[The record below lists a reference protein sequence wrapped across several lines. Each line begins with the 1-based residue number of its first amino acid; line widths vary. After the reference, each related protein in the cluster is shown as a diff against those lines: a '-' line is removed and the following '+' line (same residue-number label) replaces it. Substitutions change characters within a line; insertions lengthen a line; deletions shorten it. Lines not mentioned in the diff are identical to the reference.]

1 MAKKKASQRK
11 GNTGGNGQGSVGD
24 RVVYS
29 EFSSTARPEA
39 TVRAI
44 ADIPPAQQ
52 TLKVQVSRKGRGG
65 KTVTVISGFQHCP
78 ETLTALAKA
87 LKAQCGTGGTAKD
100 NTIEIQGDHGA
111 KLLELLQKRGYTAK
125 RSGG

>member
-1 MAKKKASQRK
+1 MAKKKSSQRK
-11 GNTGGNGQGSVGD
+11 DNGVGNRTGVN

-29 EFSSTARPEA
+29 EFSSSTARPDA
-39 TVRAI
+39 LARGV

-65 KTVTVISGFQHCP
+65 KTVTIIDGFQHRP

-100 NTIEIQGDHGA
+100 STIEIQGDHGD
-111 KLLELLQKRGYTAK
+111 KLLALLQKRGYTAK